1 MSADEEAVY
10 NFIAELFKTRQASD
24 ATFAAVKN
32 IAGERGVVDLI
43 VSAGYYQVV
52 SMLMNTDR
60 LPVNSNQQPE
70 LKYLARP
77 LP

>member
-10 NFIAELFKTRQASD
+10 NFISGLFKTRQASD
-24 ATFAAVKN
+24 AAFAAVKSV
-32 IAGERGVVDLI
+32 AGERGVVDLI
-43 VSAGYYQVV
+43 VSAGYYQAV

-60 LPVNSNQQPE
+60 LPVNANQQPE
-70 LKYLARP
+70 LKYLASP

>member
-10 NFIAELFKTRQASD
+10 NFITELFKTRQSSD

-32 IAGERGVVDLI
+32 VVGERGVVDLI
-43 VSAGYYQVV
+43 VSAGYYQAV

-60 LPVNSNQQPE
+60 LPVNANQLPE